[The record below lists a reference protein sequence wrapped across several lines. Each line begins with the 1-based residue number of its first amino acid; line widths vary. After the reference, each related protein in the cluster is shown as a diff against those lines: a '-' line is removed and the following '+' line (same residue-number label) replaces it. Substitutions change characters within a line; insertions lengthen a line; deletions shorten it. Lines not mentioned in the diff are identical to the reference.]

1 MYSKFKVFSR
11 GIWPKS
17 KARGGWLSRSSPKD
31 PSTGALIERVVTLP
45 RWLKKYS
52 SSFPVST
59 G

>member
-17 KARGGWLSRSSPKD
+17 KARGAWLSHSSPKD

-45 RWLKKYS
+45 T